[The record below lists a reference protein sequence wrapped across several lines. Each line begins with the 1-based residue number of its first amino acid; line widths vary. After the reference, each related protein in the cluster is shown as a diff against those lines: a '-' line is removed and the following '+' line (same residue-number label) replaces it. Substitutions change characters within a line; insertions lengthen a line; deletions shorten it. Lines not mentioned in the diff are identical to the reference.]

1 MKFKNIFLLAILLM
15 AGSALYAQVKIS
27 AELRPRTEY
36 NHGVKSPAMDDQ
48 DASII
53 TSQRTR
59 LNLDYKNESFAF
71 GVVMQ
76 DVRKWGDEKQLTTN
90 AEKDLYLHQAWAEWF
105 MSDKFSLK
113 AGRQQL
119 VYDDHRILGSVG
131 WAQQAR
137 SHDLALF
144 KYAGEVNVHLG
155 IAYNNENLNNNIY
168 TGPNVYKRM
177 QFLWLNHK
185 GDNYTASV
193 LFLSNGKAQNLE
205 FGANNSVTKQDVI
218 CSRTLGTHIKTELA
232 GIKLAGNFYYQ
243 FGEEVI
249 KANPGTPDGKIDLS
263 AYNFSL
269 DATMSLNENVNV
281 GAGYELLS
289 GTDQTGADKNNSFAP
304 LYGTNHKFN
313 GFMDYF
319 YVGNP
324 HGNVGLHDIYL
335 KANAKPGKVKFNAAL
350 HFFSADGDIVD
361 QSKGLGTE
369 LDFWCGYS
377 HKGQVQLDF
386 GYSHM
391 FASDALY
398 AIKGVPENNEANN
411 WAWVQLTFKPTL
423 FESKKD

>member
-1 MKFKNIFLLAILLM
+1 MALAVFLLA
-15 AGSALYAQVKIS
+15 GSTVYAQVKIS

-36 NHGVKSPAMDDQ
+36 NHGVKTPAVEDQ
-48 DASII
+48 DPSVI

-59 LNLDYKNESFAF
+59 LNLDFKNESFAF
-71 GVVMQ
+71 GMVMQ
-76 DVRKWGDEKQLTTN
+76 DVRRWGDERQLTADAN
-90 AEKDLYLHQAWAEWF
+90 KDLYLHQAWGEWF
-105 MSDKFSLK
+105 IDNNFSLK
-113 AGRQQL
+113 VGRQQL

-144 KYAGEVNVHLG
+144 KYTGKINVHLG
-155 IAYNNENLNNNIY
+155 LAYYNQNLNNNIY
-168 TGPNVYKRM
+168 NGPNAYKRM

-185 GDNYTASV
+185 SENYSASV
-193 LFLSNGKAQNLE
+193 LFLANGKSYWKDADQTE
-205 FGANNSVTKQDVI
+205 QGVK
-218 CSRTLGTHIKTELA
+218 CGRTLGTHVKTEVS

-243 FGEEVI
+243 FGEDVI
-249 KANPGTPDGKIDLS
+249 RQDFGTPDGSIDIS
-263 AYNFSL
+263 AYNFSI
-269 DATMSLNENVNV
+269 DAMMGLSEIVNV
-281 GAGYELLS
+281 GAGYEVLS
-289 GTDQTGADKNNSFAP
+289 GTDQTGSDKNNSFAP

-319 YVGNP
+319 YVGN
-324 HGNVGLHDIYL
+324 HGNNVGLHDIYL
-335 KANAKPGKVKFNAAL
+335 KANAKPGKVKFNGAI
-350 HFFSADGDIVD
+350 HFFSADGDIENH
-361 QSKGLGTE
+361 SKGLGTE
-369 LDFWCGYS
+369 IDLWCGYS

-398 AIKGVPENNEANN
+398 AIKGVSSNNTGNS

>member
-1 MKFKNIFLLAILLM
+1 MKLKNIIVLAVLLL

-36 NHGVKSPAMDDQ
+36 NHGVKSPAIEDQ
-48 DASII
+48 DPSII

-59 LNLDYKNESFAF
+59 LNLNFKNESFAV
-71 GVVMQ
+71 GMVMQ
-76 DVRKWGDEKQLTTN
+76 DVRKWGEEKQLTTN
-90 AEKDLYLHQAWAEWF
+90 GNNVLYLHQAWAEWF
-105 MSDKFSLK
+105 IDENFSLK
-113 AGRQQL
+113 AGRQEL
-119 VYDDHRILGSVG
+119 IYDDHRILGSVG

-144 KYAGEVNVHLG
+144 KYSGKVNVHLG
-155 IAYNNENLNNNIY
+155 IAYNNQDLNSNIY
-168 TGPNVYKRM
+168 TGPDAYKRM
-177 QFLWLNHK
+177 QFLWANHK
-185 GDNYTASV
+185 GENYAASV
-193 LFLSNGKAQNLE
+193 LFLSNGKPYWKDDAHTDQGVL
-205 FGANNSVTKQDVI
+205 
-218 CSRTLGTHIKTELA
+218 CSRTAGTHIKTELA

-243 FGEEVI
+243 FGEGVVSGG
-249 KANPGTPDGKIDLS
+249 AAAADGSIDIS

-269 DATMSLNENVNV
+269 DAMMGLSEKVNV

-289 GTDQTGADKNNSFAP
+289 GTDQTGSDKNNSFAP

-319 YVGNP
+319 YVGN
-324 HGNVGLHDIYL
+324 HGNNVGLHDIYV

-350 HFFSADGDIVD
+350 HFFSADGEIVN

-391 FASDALY
+391 FATDALY
-398 AIKGVPENNEANN
+398 AVKGVAENNTGNN